1 MIKSGPKRRAIRS
14 LNLPL
19 IVGGLLVGL
28 LAVVALFAPAL
39 APHDPLENFF
49 MMPDRDGE
57 LRMAP
62 FEPGEVPGF
71 PLGSD
76 LDGRDILSRM
86 IWAVRPTLVLAMFVA
101 CVRLGVGTF
110 LGFLEGWYG
119 GVLGDIIGSVTR
131 IALGIPILIMAI
143 VIIYLLGFR
152 FEAWVFIIALTVT
165 GWASTTV
172 IMSERARLI
181 RGEPFIEAARSV
193 GAKEGRLLVNHLLP
207 QVRTL
212 VIVTWTFE
220 MSAVLLQLA
229 ELGFLGFFM
238 GGGAF
243 RLIPDPK
250 SGGFISEL
258 IAGMPEMGQML
269 SAGWDNFLTAP
280 RIALLAGTAFFFAIF
295 SFQMLGEGLK
305 RYYADMNRS
314 IPAPER
320 TGPAAK
326 LIKRLR
332 RPATGSSA
340 RHAEQAGPT

>member
-1 MIKSGPKRRAIRS
+1 MTESGRGRRANRR

-19 IVGGLLVGL
+19 VLGGLLVGL
-28 LAVVALFAPAL
+28 LVVVALFAPML

-49 MMPDRDGE
+49 MMPDRNGE

-86 IWAVRPTLVLAMFVA
+86 MWAVRPTLVLAMLVA
-101 CVRLGVGTF
+101 SVRLVLGTF

-119 GVLGDIIGSVTR
+119 GLLGDIIASVTR
-131 IALGIPILIMAI
+131 VALGIPILIIAI
-143 VIIYLLGFR
+143 VIIYVLGFR

-165 GWASTTV
+165 GWASATV

-181 RGEPFIEAARSV
+181 RGEPFIEAAKAV
-193 GAKEGRLLVNHLLP
+193 GATERRLLWHHLLP

-229 ELGFLGFFM
+229 ELGFLGFFL

-243 RLIPDPK
+243 RLIPDPN
-250 SGGFISEL
+250 SGGFFREL

-269 SAGWDNFLTAP
+269 SAGWDNFLNAP

-305 RYYADMNRS
+305 RYFADMNRS
-314 IPAPER
+314 VPAPEG
-320 TGPAAK
+320 TGLVVRLAK
-326 LIKRLR
+326 WLR
-332 RPATGSSA
+332 RPARGSSG
-340 RHAEQAGPT
+340 HPAEQARPM

>member
-1 MIKSGPKRRAIRS
+1 
-14 LNLPL
+14 
-19 IVGGLLVGL
+19 VGGLLVGL
-28 LAVVALFAPAL
+28 LVIVALFAPIL
-39 APHDPLENFF
+39 APHDPVENFF
-49 MMPDRDGE
+49 MLPDRDGE

-86 IWAVRPTLVLAMFVA
+86 MWAVRPTLVLAMFVA
-101 CVRLGVGTF
+101 TVRLVLGTL

-131 IALGIPILIMAI
+131 VALGIPLLIIAI
-143 VIIYLLGFR
+143 VIIYVLGFR

-165 GWASTTV
+165 GWASATV
-172 IMSERARLI
+172 VMSERARLI
-181 RGEPFIEAARSV
+181 RGEPFIEAARAV
-193 GAKEGRLLVNHLLP
+193 GARERRLLWHHLLP

-229 ELGFLGFFM
+229 ELGFLGFFL
-238 GGGAF
+238 GGGAI
-243 RLIPDPK
+243 RLIPDPE
-250 SGGFISEL
+250 SGGFIREL

-269 SAGWDNFLTAP
+269 SAGWDNFLNAP

-305 RYYADMNRS
+305 RYYADRNRS
-314 IPAPER
+314 VPAPES
-320 TGPAAK
+320 TGPVAK
-326 LIKRLR
+326 LAKRLR
-332 RPATGSSA
+332 RPAGGSSA
-340 RHAEQAGPT
+340 QHTEQARQT